1 MQKVVL
7 LGSTGSVGKSSLE
20 VIEKNKEKFEIVC
33 LVAFSNEKLIKA
45 QAIRHEKA
53 KIYIEKSSDKF
64 STRKILKKDDL
75 LKLISSENVDIVIA
89 AISGSAGLE
98 LVHHSIVSGKKVL
111 IANKEPLVMAGE
123 FIVNEAKKYGAQII
137 PIDSEHCSIHQSLQ
151 GKKENSISKITLTCS
166 GGPFNNL
173 PKSKFKYI
181 SSKQAL
187 KHPIWKMGR
196 KITIDSSTLMNK
208 ALEIIEAKYLFNEDP
223 DKIEAI
229 IHPEGLIHS
238 LVEFYDGT
246 ILASMALPDMKIPI
260 SYGLGFP
267 DTIENG
273 VNKINLQ
280 KLKNLSFKA
289 IDPQK
294 FPSID
299 FAYFA
304 LKYEKGMPII
314 LNAANE
320 VAVELF
326 LENKISFLS
335 IYKLISST
343 LNYADK
349 SNMDLTSVS
358 LESILEFNDEAKK
371 IALNFAIKNNK

>member
-20 VIEKNKEKFEIVC
+20 VIEKNKEKYEVAC
-33 LVAFSNEKLIKA
+33 LVALSNLESIKA
-45 QAIRHEKA
+45 QAKRHKKA
-53 KIYIEKSSDKF
+53 KIYIEKSGNKIASNKF
-64 STRKILKKDDL
+64 IDRNDL
-75 LKLISSENVDIVIA
+75 LKLISSNDVDTVIA
-89 AISGSAGLE
+89 AISGSDGLE
-98 LVHHSIVSGKKVL
+98 LIHHSILSGKKVL

-123 FIVNEAKKYGAQII
+123 FLVNEAKKHGAQII
-137 PIDSEHCSIHQSLQ
+137 PIDSEHCSVHQSIQ

-166 GGPFNNL
+166 GGPFYKL
-173 PKSKFKYI
+173 SKSKFKNI
-181 SSKQAL
+181 SLKQAL
-187 KHPIWKMGR
+187 KHPIWQMGQ

-238 LVEFYDGT
+238 FVEFCDGT
-246 ILASMALPDMKIPI
+246 ILAAMAIPDMKIPI
-260 SYGLGFP
+260 SYGLSYP
-267 DTIENG
+267 NIVESHT
-273 VNKINLQ
+273 NKINLQ
-280 KLKNLSFKA
+280 QLKNLSFQT
-289 IDPQK
+289 IDPLK

-304 LKYEKGMPII
+304 LNYEKGMPII

-326 LENKISFLS
+326 MKKKINFLN
-335 IYKLISST
+335 IFKLISTT
-343 LNYADK
+343 LNYAYK
-349 SNMDLTSVS
+349 SNIHLTSVS
-358 LESILEFNDEAKK
+358 LETILEFNKEAKE
-371 IALNFAIKNNK
+371 IAMNFAAENIK

>member
-20 VIEKNKEKFEIVC
+20 VIEKNKEKYEVAC
-33 LVAFSNEKLIKA
+33 LVALSNLESIKA
-45 QAIRHEKA
+45 QAKRHKKA
-53 KIYIEKSSDKF
+53 KIYIEKSGNKIASNKF
-64 STRKILKKDDL
+64 IDRNDL
-75 LKLISSENVDIVIA
+75 LKLISSNDVDTVIA
-89 AISGSAGLE
+89 AISGSDGLE
-98 LVHHSIVSGKKVL
+98 LIHHSILSGKKVL

-123 FIVNEAKKYGAQII
+123 FLVNEAKKHGAQII
-137 PIDSEHCSIHQSLQ
+137 PIDSEHCSVHQSIQ

-166 GGPFNNL
+166 GGPFYKL
-173 PKSKFKYI
+173 SKSKFKNI
-181 SSKQAL
+181 SLKQAL
-187 KHPIWKMGR
+187 KHPIWQMGQ

-223 DKIEAI
+223 NKIEAI

-238 LVEFYDGT
+238 LVEFCDGT
-246 ILASMALPDMKIPI
+246 ILAAMAIPDMKIPI

-267 DTIENG
+267 DIVENA
-273 VNKINLQ
+273 NKINMQ
-280 KLKNLSFKA
+280 QLKKLSFEK
-289 IDPQK
+289 IDPHK

-304 LKYEKGMPII
+304 LNHEKGMPII

-326 LENKISFLS
+326 MKNKISFLN
-335 IYKLISST
+335 IYEIISTT
-343 LNYADK
+343 LNYAYK
-349 SNMDLTSVS
+349 SNIHLTSVS
-358 LESILEFNDEAKK
+358 LESILEFNKKAKE
-371 IALNFAIKNNK
+371 IALNFAAENIK

>member
-20 VIEKNKEKFEIVC
+20 VIEKNKERYEVVC
-33 LVAFSNEKLIKA
+33 LVAFSNEDLIKD
-45 QAIRHEKA
+45 QAKRHKKA
-53 KIYIEKSSDKF
+53 KIYIEKPRDKT
-64 STRKILKKDDL
+64 SAKKIINKDDL
-75 LKLISSENVDIVIA
+75 LKLISGKDVDTVIA
-89 AISGSAGLE
+89 AISGSDGLE
-98 LVHHSIVSGKKVL
+98 LVHHSIISGKKVL

-123 FIVNEAKKYGAQII
+123 FIVNEAKKHGAQII
-137 PIDSEHCSIHQSLQ
+137 PIDSEHCSIHQSIQ
-151 GKKENSISKITLTCS
+151 GKKEKSISKITLTCS
-166 GGPFNNL
+166 GGPFYGL
-173 PKSKFKYI
+173 PKSEFKYI

-208 ALEIIEAKYLFNEDP
+208 ALEIIEAKYLFREDP
-223 DKIEAI
+223 NRIEAI

-238 LVEFYDGT
+238 LVEFCDGT

-267 DTIENG
+267 DIIENG
-273 VNKINLQ
+273 VNKINLK
-280 KLKNLSFKA
+280 KLKNLSFKP
-289 IDPQK
+289 IDSKK

-304 LKYEKGMPII
+304 LKHEKGMPII

-326 LENKISFLS
+326 LNNKISFLN

-343 LNYADK
+343 LNYAVK
-349 SNMDLTSVS
+349 SNMNLTSVS
-358 LESILEFNDEAKK
+358 LTSILEFNEEAKK
-371 IALNFAIKNNK
+371 IALSFAPTK

>member
-20 VIEKNKEKFEIVC
+20 VIEKNKEKYEVAC
-33 LVAFSNEKLIKA
+33 LVAFSNKESIKA
-45 QAIRHEKA
+45 QAKRHKNA
-53 KIYIEKSSDKF
+53 KIYLQKPGDKF
-64 STRKILKKDDL
+64 ASKKLINKNDL
-75 LKLISSENVDIVIA
+75 LKLISSNDVDTVIA
-89 AISGSAGLE
+89 AISGSDGLE
-98 LVHHSIVSGKKVL
+98 LIHYSIQSGKKVL

-123 FIVNEAKKYGAQII
+123 FLIKEAKKHTAQII
-137 PIDSEHCSIHQSLQ
+137 PIDSEHCSIHQSIQ

-166 GGPFNNL
+166 GGPFYNL
-173 PKSKFKYI
+173 PKSEFKYI

-196 KITIDSSTLMNK
+196 KITVDSSTLMNK
-208 ALEIIEAKYLFNEDP
+208 ALEIIEAKYLFKQDP
-223 DKIEAI
+223 NKIEAI

-267 DTIENG
+267 DTIEND

-280 KLKNLSFKA
+280 KIKNLSFKP
-289 IDPQK
+289 IDSNK

-304 LKYEKGMPII
+304 LNHEKGMPIV

-326 LENKISFLS
+326 LKNEISFLN

-349 SNMDLTSVS
+349 SNMSLTSVS
-358 LESILEFNDEAKK
+358 LDSILEFNNESKK
-371 IALNFAIKNNK
+371 IALNLALNLKK

>member
-20 VIEKNKEKFEIVC
+20 VIEKNKEKYEVAC
-33 LVAFSNEKLIKA
+33 LVALSNKESIKA
-45 QAIRHEKA
+45 QAKRHKNA
-53 KIYIEKSSDKF
+53 KIYLQKPGDKF
-64 STRKILKKDDL
+64 ASKKLINKNDL
-75 LKLISSENVDIVIA
+75 LKLISSNDVDTVIA
-89 AISGSAGLE
+89 AISGSDGLE
-98 LVHHSIVSGKKVL
+98 LIHYSIQSGKKVL

-123 FIVNEAKKYGAQII
+123 FLIKEAKKNTAQII
-137 PIDSEHCSIHQSLQ
+137 PIDSEHCSIHQSIQ

-166 GGPFNNL
+166 GGPFYNL
-173 PKSKFKYI
+173 PKSEFKYI

-196 KITIDSSTLMNK
+196 KITVDSSTLMNK
-208 ALEIIEAKYLFNEDP
+208 ALEIIEAKYLFKQDP
-223 DKIEAI
+223 NKIEAI

-267 DTIENG
+267 DTIEND

-280 KLKNLSFKA
+280 KIKNLSFKP
-289 IDPQK
+289 IDSNK

-304 LKYEKGMPII
+304 LNHEKGMPIV

-326 LENKISFLS
+326 LKNEISFLN

-349 SNMDLTSVS
+349 SNMSLTSVS
-358 LESILEFNDEAKK
+358 LDSILEFNNESKK
-371 IALNFAIKNNK
+371 IALNLALNLKK

>member
-20 VIEKNKEKFEIVC
+20 VIEKNKEKYEVAC
-33 LVAFSNEKLIKA
+33 LVALSNIESIKA
-45 QAIRHEKA
+45 QAKRHKKA
-53 KIYIEKSSDKF
+53 KIYIEKSGNKIASKKF
-64 STRKILKKDDL
+64 INRNEL
-75 LKLISSENVDIVIA
+75 LKLISSNDVDTVIA
-89 AISGSAGLE
+89 GISGSDGLD
-98 LVHHSIVSGKKVL
+98 LIHHSILSGKKVL

-123 FIVNEAKKYGAQII
+123 LLVNEAKKHGAQII
-137 PIDSEHCSIHQSLQ
+137 PIDSEHCSVHQSIQ

-166 GGPFNNL
+166 GGPFYKL
-173 PKSKFKYI
+173 SKSKFNNI
-181 SSKQAL
+181 SLKQAL
-187 KHPIWKMGR
+187 KHPIWQMGQ

-238 LVEFYDGT
+238 FVEFCDGT
-246 ILASMALPDMKIPI
+246 ILAAMAIPDMKIPI
-260 SYGLGFP
+260 SYGLSYP
-267 DTIENG
+267 NIVESHT
-273 VNKINLQ
+273 NKINLQ
-280 KLKNLSFKA
+280 QLKNLSFQK
-289 IDPQK
+289 IDPLK

-304 LKYEKGMPII
+304 LNYEKGMPII

-326 LENKISFLS
+326 MKKKINFLS
-335 IYKLISST
+335 IFKLISTT
-343 LNYADK
+343 LNYAYK
-349 SNMDLTSVS
+349 SNIHLTSVS
-358 LESILEFNDEAKK
+358 LETILEFNKEAKE
-371 IALNFAIKNNK
+371 IAMNFAAENIK

>member
-20 VIEKNKEKFEIVC
+20 VIEKNKEKFEIAC

-45 QAIRHEKA
+45 QATRHEKA
-53 KIYIEKSSDKF
+53 KIYIEKSSDNLP
-64 STRKILKKDDL
+64 TKKLIKKNDL

-304 LKYEKGMPII
+304 LKHEKGMPII

>member
-1 MQKVVL
+1 MQKVVI
-7 LGSTGSVGKSSLE
+7 LGSTGSVGQSSLE
-20 VIEKNKEKFEIVC
+20 VIEKNKDKYEIAC
-33 LVAFSNEKLIKA
+33 LVAFSNEDLIKV
-45 QAIRHEKA
+45 QAKKHKKA
-53 KIYIEKSSDKF
+53 KIYIENPRDKLSNKRF
-64 STRKILKKDDL
+64 IKKNDL
-75 LKLISSENVDIVIA
+75 LKLISSKDVDTVIA
-89 AISGSAGLE
+89 AISGSDGLE
-98 LVHHSIVSGKKVL
+98 LIHHSILSGKKVL

-123 FIVNEAKKYGAQII
+123 FIVNEAKKHGAKII
-137 PIDSEHCSIHQSLQ
+137 PIDSEHCSIHRSIQ

-166 GGPFNNL
+166 GGPFFNL
-173 PKSKFKYI
+173 PKSEFKNI

-208 ALEIIEAKYLFNEDP
+208 ALEIIEAKYLFREDP
-223 DKIEAI
+223 KKIEAI

-238 LVEFYDGT
+238 LVEFCDGT

-267 DTIENG
+267 DTIESG
-273 VNKINLQ
+273 VSKINLQ
-280 KLKNLSFKA
+280 KLKSLSFKP
-289 IDPQK
+289 IDSQK

-304 LKYEKGMPII
+304 LNHEKGMPII

-326 LENKISFLS
+326 LNNKISFLN

-358 LESILEFNDEAKK
+358 LSSILEFNEEAKK
-371 IALNFAIKNNK
+371 IALNFAPLK

>member
-1 MQKVVL
+1 MQKVVI
-7 LGSTGSVGKSSLE
+7 LGSTGSVGQSSLE
-20 VIEKNKEKFEIVC
+20 VIEKNKDKYEIAC
-33 LVAFSNEKLIKA
+33 LVAFSNEDLIKV
-45 QAIRHEKA
+45 QAKKHKKA
-53 KIYIEKSSDKF
+53 KIYIENPRDKLSNKRF
-64 STRKILKKDDL
+64 IKKNDL
-75 LKLISSENVDIVIA
+75 FKLISSKDVDTVIA
-89 AISGSAGLE
+89 AISGSDGLE
-98 LVHHSIVSGKKVL
+98 LIHHSILSGKKVL

-123 FIVNEAKKYGAQII
+123 FIVNEAKKHGAKII
-137 PIDSEHCSIHQSLQ
+137 PIDSEHCSIHQSIQ

-166 GGPFNNL
+166 GGPFFNL
-173 PKSKFKYI
+173 PKSEFKNI

-208 ALEIIEAKYLFNEDP
+208 ALEIIEAKYLFREDP
-223 DKIEAI
+223 KKIEAI

-238 LVEFYDGT
+238 LVEFCDGT

-267 DTIENG
+267 DTIESG
-273 VNKINLQ
+273 VSKINLQ
-280 KLKNLSFKA
+280 KLKSLSFKP
-289 IDPQK
+289 IDSQK

-304 LKYEKGMPII
+304 LNHEKGMPII

-326 LENKISFLS
+326 LNNKISFLN

-358 LESILEFNDEAKK
+358 LSSILEFNEEAKK
-371 IALNFAIKNNK
+371 IALNFAPLK

>member
-1 MQKVVL
+1 MQKVVI

-20 VIEKNKEKFEIVC
+20 VIEKNRKKYEIAC
-33 LVAFSNEKLIKA
+33 LVALSNEELIKA
-45 QAIRHEKA
+45 QAKKHKKA
-53 KIYIEKSSDKF
+53 KIYIEKPRDKISS
-64 STRKILKKDDL
+64 KKLINKNDL
-75 LKLISSENVDIVIA
+75 LKLISGKDVDIVIA
-89 AISGSAGLE
+89 AISGSDGLE
-98 LVHHSIVSGKKVL
+98 LIHHSLVSGKKVL
-111 IANKEPLVMAGE
+111 IANKEPLVMAGD

-137 PIDSEHCSIHQSLQ
+137 PIDSEHCSIHQSIQ

-166 GGPFNNL
+166 GGPFYNL
-173 PKSKFKYI
+173 TKSKFKYI

-208 ALEIIEAKYLFNEDP
+208 ALEIIEAKYLFNQNP
-223 DKIEAI
+223 NKIEAI

-246 ILASMALPDMKIPI
+246 ILASIALPDMKIPI

-280 KLKNLSFKA
+280 KLKNLSFKP
-289 IDPQK
+289 IDTKK

-304 LKYEKGMPII
+304 LNHEKGMPII

-326 LENKISFLS
+326 LKNKITFLN

-358 LESILEFNDEAKK
+358 LESILEFNREAKK
-371 IALNFAIKNNK
+371 IALNLAAKNNR

>member
-20 VIEKNKEKFEIVC
+20 VIEKNKDKYEIAC
-33 LVAFSNEKLIKA
+33 LVAFSSVDLIKV
-45 QAIRHEKA
+45 QAKRHKKA
-53 KIYIEKSSDKF
+53 KIYIEKPRDKI
-64 STRKILKKDDL
+64 SAKKFIQKNDL
-75 LKLISSENVDIVIA
+75 LKLISGKDVDIVIA
-89 AISGSAGLE
+89 AISGSDGLE
-98 LVHHSIVSGKKVL
+98 LIHHSIVSGKKIL

-137 PIDSEHCSIHQSLQ
+137 PIDSEHCAIHQSIH
-151 GKKENSISKITLTCS
+151 GKKENSISKIILTCS
-166 GGPFNNL
+166 GGPFYNL
-173 PKSKFKYI
+173 PKSDFKNI
-181 SSKQAL
+181 SLNQAL

-208 ALEIIEAKYLFNEDP
+208 ALEIIEAKYLFGEDP
-223 DKIEAI
+223 KKIEAI

-267 DTIENG
+267 ETIENG
-273 VNKINLQ
+273 VNKINLK
-280 KLKNLSFKA
+280 KLKSLSFKP
-289 IDPQK
+289 IDPKK

-304 LKYEKGMPII
+304 LNHEKGMPII

-326 LENKISFLS
+326 LKNRISFLD

-349 SNMDLTSVS
+349 SNMDLNSVS
-358 LESILEFNDEAKK
+358 LPSIIEFNEEAKK
-371 IALNFAIKNNK
+371 IALNFAPSK

>member
-1 MQKVVL
+1 MQKVAL

-20 VIEKNKEKFEIVC
+20 VIEKNKEKYEVTG
-33 LVAFSNEKLIKA
+33 LVALSNIESIKV
-45 QAIRHEKA
+45 QAKRHKKA
-53 KIYIEKSSDKF
+53 KIYIEKPRDKISS
-64 STRKILKKDDL
+64 KKLINKNDL
-75 LKLISSENVDIVIA
+75 LKLISGKDVDIIIA
-89 AISGSAGLE
+89 AISGSDGLE
-98 LVHHSIVSGKKVL
+98 LIHHSLVSGKKVL
-111 IANKEPLVMAGE
+111 IANKEPLVMAGD
-123 FIVNEAKKYGAQII
+123 FLVNEAKKYGAQII
-137 PIDSEHCSIHQSLQ
+137 PIDSEHCSIHQSIQ

-166 GGPFNNL
+166 GGPFYNL
-173 PKSKFKYI
+173 TKSEFKYI
-181 SSKQAL
+181 SLKQAL

-208 ALEIIEAKYLFNEDP
+208 ALEIIEAKYLFNQNP
-223 DKIEAI
+223 NKIEAI

-246 ILASMALPDMKIPI
+246 ILASIALPDMKIPI

-280 KLKNLSFKA
+280 KLKNLSFKP
-289 IDPQK
+289 IDTKK

-304 LKYEKGMPII
+304 LNHEKGMPII

-326 LENKISFLS
+326 LRNKLTFLN

-358 LESILEFNDEAKK
+358 LESILEFNKEAKK
-371 IALNFAIKNNK
+371 IALNLAAKNNR

>member
-20 VIEKNKEKFEIVC
+20 VIEKNKNKYEIAC

-45 QAIRHEKA
+45 QAKIHRKA
-53 KIYIEKSSDKF
+53 KIYIEKPKDKLF
-64 STRKILKKDDL
+64 TKKLIDKDDL
-75 LKLISSENVDIVIA
+75 LKLISSKDVDIVIA
-89 AISGSAGLE
+89 AISGSDGIE
-98 LVHHSIVSGKKVL
+98 LIHHSIISGKKVL

-123 FIVNEAKKYGAQII
+123 FIVKEAKKHGAQII
-137 PIDSEHCSIHQSLQ
+137 PIDSEHCSVHQSIQ
-151 GKKENSISKITLTCS
+151 GKKEDSISKITLTCS
-166 GGPFNNL
+166 GGPFYKL
-173 PKSKFKYI
+173 PKSKFKNI
-181 SSKQAL
+181 SLKQAL

-208 ALEIIEAKYLFNEDP
+208 ALEIIEARYLFNEDP
-223 DKIEAI
+223 NKIEAI

-238 LVEFYDGT
+238 FVEFIDGT
-246 ILASMALPDMKIPI
+246 ILVAMALPDMKIPI
-260 SYGLGFP
+260 SYGLGYP
-267 DTIENG
+267 DIVENE

-280 KLKNLSFKA
+280 KLKNLSFKT
-289 IDPQK
+289 IDPHK

-304 LKYEKGMPII
+304 LNHEKGMPII

-326 LENKISFLS
+326 MKNKISFLS
-335 IYKLISST
+335 IYKLISIT
-343 LNYADK
+343 LNYAYK
-349 SNMDLTSVS
+349 SNMHLTSVS
-358 LESILEFNDEAKK
+358 LESILEFNEEAKE
-371 IALNFAIKNNK
+371 IAMNFAAKNIK

>member
-1 MQKVVL
+1 MQKVVI

-20 VIEKNKEKFEIVC
+20 VIEKNREKYEIAC
-33 LVAFSNEKLIKA
+33 LVALSNEKLIKA
-45 QAIRHEKA
+45 QAKKHKKA
-53 KIYIEKSSDKF
+53 KIYIEKPRDKISS
-64 STRKILKKDDL
+64 KKLINKNDL
-75 LKLISSENVDIVIA
+75 LKLISGKDVDIVIA
-89 AISGSAGLE
+89 AISGSDGLE
-98 LVHHSIVSGKKVL
+98 LIHHSLASGKKVL
-111 IANKEPLVMAGE
+111 IANKEPLVMAGD
-123 FIVNEAKKYGAQII
+123 FLVNEAKKYGAQII
-137 PIDSEHCSIHQSLQ
+137 PIDSEHCSIHQSIQ

-166 GGPFNNL
+166 GGPFYNL
-173 PKSKFKYI
+173 TKSEFKYI
-181 SSKQAL
+181 SLKQAL

-208 ALEIIEAKYLFNEDP
+208 ALEIIEAKYLFNQNP
-223 DKIEAI
+223 NKIEAI

-246 ILASMALPDMKIPI
+246 ILASIALPDMKIPI

-280 KLKNLSFKA
+280 KLKNLSFKP
-289 IDPQK
+289 IDTKK

-304 LKYEKGMPII
+304 LNHEKGMPII

-326 LENKISFLS
+326 LRNKLTFLN

-358 LESILEFNDEAKK
+358 LESILEFNREAKK
-371 IALNFAIKNNK
+371 IALNLAAKNNR

>member
-1 MQKVVL
+1 MQKVVI

-20 VIEKNKEKFEIVC
+20 VIEKNREKYEIAC
-33 LVAFSNEKLIKA
+33 LVALSNEELIKA
-45 QAIRHEKA
+45 QAKKHKKA
-53 KIYIEKSSDKF
+53 KIYIEKPRDKISS
-64 STRKILKKDDL
+64 KKLINKNDL
-75 LKLISSENVDIVIA
+75 LKLISGKDVDIVIA
-89 AISGSAGLE
+89 AISGSDGLE
-98 LVHHSIVSGKKVL
+98 LIHHSLASGKKVL
-111 IANKEPLVMAGE
+111 IANKEPLVMAGD
-123 FIVNEAKKYGAQII
+123 FLVNEAKKYGAQII
-137 PIDSEHCSIHQSLQ
+137 PIDSEHCSIHQSIQ

-166 GGPFNNL
+166 GGPFYNL
-173 PKSKFKYI
+173 TKSEFKYI
-181 SSKQAL
+181 SLKQAL

-208 ALEIIEAKYLFNEDP
+208 ALEIIEAKYLFNQNP
-223 DKIEAI
+223 NKIEAI

-246 ILASMALPDMKIPI
+246 ILASIALPDMKIPI

-280 KLKNLSFKA
+280 KLKNLSFKP
-289 IDPQK
+289 IDTKK

-304 LKYEKGMPII
+304 LNHEKGMPII

-326 LENKISFLS
+326 LKNKITFLN

-358 LESILEFNDEAKK
+358 LESILEFNREAKK
-371 IALNFAIKNNK
+371 IALNLAAKNNR

>member
-1 MQKVVL
+1 MQKVVI

-20 VIEKNKEKFEIVC
+20 VIEKNKEKYEIAC
-33 LVAFSNEKLIKA
+33 LVALSNEELIKI
-45 QAIRHEKA
+45 QAKKHKKA
-53 KIYIEKSSDKF
+53 KIYIEKPRDKISS
-64 STRKILKKDDL
+64 KKLINKNDL
-75 LKLISSENVDIVIA
+75 LKLISGKDVDIVIA
-89 AISGSAGLE
+89 AISGSDGLE
-98 LVHHSIVSGKKVL
+98 LIHHSIVSGKKVL
-111 IANKEPLVMAGE
+111 IANKEPLVMAGD
-123 FIVNEAKKYGAQII
+123 FIVNEAKKFGAQII
-137 PIDSEHCSIHQSLQ
+137 PIDSEHCSIHQSIQ

-166 GGPFNNL
+166 GGPFYNL
-173 PKSKFKYI
+173 TKSEFKYI

-208 ALEIIEAKYLFNEDP
+208 ALEIIEARYLFNQNP
-223 DKIEAI
+223 NKIEAI

-238 LVEFYDGT
+238 LVEFRDGT

-280 KLKNLSFKA
+280 KLKNLSFKP
-289 IDPQK
+289 IDTKK

-304 LKYEKGMPII
+304 LNHEKGMPII

-326 LENKISFLS
+326 LRNKITFLN

-358 LESILEFNDEAKK
+358 LESILEFNREAKK
-371 IALNFAIKNNK
+371 IALNLAAKNNR

>member
-20 VIEKNKEKFEIVC
+20 VIEKNKEKFEIAC

-45 QAIRHEKA
+45 QATRHKNA
-53 KIYIEKSSDKF
+53 KIYIEKSSDNLP
-64 STRKILKKDDL
+64 TKKLIKKNDL

-304 LKYEKGMPII
+304 LKHEKGMPII

>member
-1 MQKVVL
+1 MQKVVI
-7 LGSTGSVGKSSLE
+7 LGSTGSVGQSSLE
-20 VIEKNKEKFEIVC
+20 VIEKNKDKYEIAC
-33 LVAFSNEKLIKA
+33 LVAFSNEDLIKV
-45 QAIRHEKA
+45 QAKKHKKA
-53 KIYIEKSSDKF
+53 KIYIENPRDKLSNKRF
-64 STRKILKKDDL
+64 IKKNDL
-75 LKLISSENVDIVIA
+75 LKLISSKDVDTVIA
-89 AISGSAGLE
+89 AISGSDGLE
-98 LVHHSIVSGKKVL
+98 LIHQSILSGKKVL

-123 FIVNEAKKYGAQII
+123 FIVNEAKKHGAKII
-137 PIDSEHCSIHQSLQ
+137 PIDSEHCSIHQSIQ

-166 GGPFNNL
+166 GGPFFNL
-173 PKSKFKYI
+173 PKSEFKNI

-208 ALEIIEAKYLFNEDP
+208 ALEIIEAKYLFRVDP
-223 DKIEAI
+223 KKIEAI

-238 LVEFYDGT
+238 LVEFCDGT

-267 DTIENG
+267 DTIESG
-273 VNKINLQ
+273 VSKINLQ
-280 KLKNLSFKA
+280 KLKSLSFKP
-289 IDPQK
+289 IDSQK

-304 LKYEKGMPII
+304 LNHEKGMPII

-326 LENKISFLS
+326 LNNKISFLN

-358 LESILEFNDEAKK
+358 LSSILEFNEEAKK
-371 IALNFAIKNNK
+371 IALNFAPLK

>member
-20 VIEKNKEKFEIVC
+20 VIEKNKDEYEISC
-33 LVAFSNEKLIKA
+33 LVAFSNEDLIKA
-45 QAIRHEKA
+45 QAKRHKKA
-53 KIYIEKSSDKF
+53 KIYLEKPKDKLSS
-64 STRKILKKDDL
+64 KKLINKNDL
-75 LKLISSENVDIVIA
+75 LKLISGKDVDTVIA
-89 AISGSAGLE
+89 AISGSEGLE
-98 LVHHSIVSGKKVL
+98 LIHHSIESGKKVL

-123 FIVNEAKKYGAQII
+123 FIVDEAKKHGAQII
-137 PIDSEHCSIHQSLQ
+137 PIDSEHCSIHQSIQ

-166 GGPFNNL
+166 GGPFYSL
-173 PKSKFKYI
+173 PKSQFKNI

-208 ALEIIEAKYLFNEDP
+208 ALEIIEAKYLFREDP
-223 DKIEAI
+223 NKIEAI

-238 LVEFYDGT
+238 LVEFCDGT
-246 ILASMALPDMKIPI
+246 ILAAMALPDMKIPI

-267 DTIENG
+267 DILEND
-273 VNKINLQ
+273 VKKINLQ
-280 KLKNLSFKA
+280 KLKNLSFKP
-289 IDPQK
+289 IDPKK

-304 LKYEKGMPII
+304 LNHEKGMPII

-320 VAVELF
+320 IAVELF
-326 LENKISFLS
+326 LKNKISFLN

-358 LESILEFNDEAKK
+358 LPSILEFNEEAKK
-371 IALNFAIKNNK
+371 IALNFAPKNIR

>member
-1 MQKVVL
+1 MQKVVI

-20 VIEKNKEKFEIVC
+20 VIEKNREKYEIAC
-33 LVAFSNEKLIKA
+33 LVALSNEKLINA
-45 QAIRHEKA
+45 QAKKHKKA
-53 KIYIEKSSDKF
+53 KIYIEKPRDKI
-64 STRKILKKDDL
+64 STKKLINKNDL
-75 LKLISSENVDIVIA
+75 LKLISGKDVDIVIA
-89 AISGSAGLE
+89 AISGSDGLE
-98 LVHHSIVSGKKVL
+98 LIHHSLASGKKVL
-111 IANKEPLVMAGE
+111 IANKEPLVMAGD
-123 FIVNEAKKYGAQII
+123 FLVNEAKKYGAQII
-137 PIDSEHCSIHQSLQ
+137 PIDSEHCSIHQSIQ

-166 GGPFNNL
+166 GGPFYNL
-173 PKSKFKYI
+173 TKSEFKYI
-181 SSKQAL
+181 SLKQAL

-208 ALEIIEAKYLFNEDP
+208 ALEIIEAKYLFNQNP
-223 DKIEAI
+223 NKIEAI

-246 ILASMALPDMKIPI
+246 ILASIALPDMKIPI

-280 KLKNLSFKA
+280 KLKNLSFKP
-289 IDPQK
+289 IDTKK

-304 LKYEKGMPII
+304 LNHEKGMPII

-326 LENKISFLS
+326 LRNKLTFLN

-358 LESILEFNDEAKK
+358 LESILEFNREAKK
-371 IALNFAIKNNK
+371 IALNLAAKNNR